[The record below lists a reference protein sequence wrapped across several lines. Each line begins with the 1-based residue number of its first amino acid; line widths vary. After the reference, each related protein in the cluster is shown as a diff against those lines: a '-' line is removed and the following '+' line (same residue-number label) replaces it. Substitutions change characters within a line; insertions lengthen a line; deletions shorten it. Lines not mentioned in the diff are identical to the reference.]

1 MTSPSLT
8 LTPFSNWPTATTSA
22 VCGFSLAVSGSTI
35 PEAVVSSRSTIWT
48 SARSPKGL
56 NFIRVTSLCLRIFL
70 RCPARRPGVAGST
83 ELLRAR
89 DCNRECCFSQLQA
102 ELCRELVL
110 RQGSYRL
117 LGDLPL
123 FEAGD
128 GRDARDAVVHRC
140 GRIVVHVDL
149 DERHVLARL
158 GHLLE
163 DWGDA
168 PARHAPRRPEIYYN
182 RPLRP
187 QNVAL
192 ESRVRYFGY
201 CHSLEPPYSLEVIF
215 AEHSSTRAGGFPGPS
230 KVRYVRLSS
239 RLCEKDSTCTE
250 PASSS
255 ALRASKSPAPRV
267 SALAAAHPAA
277 RRTASVGPRL
287 RCSKPARSP
296 AR

>member
-1 MTSPSLT
+1 MTSPSVT

-56 NFIRVTSLCLRIFL
+56 NLIPLTSSSFRTFL
-70 RCPARRPGVAGST
+70 RRPASRAYPT
-83 ELLRAR
+83 LRCLCVR
-89 DCNRECCFSQLQA
+89 DCNRECCYSQLQA
-102 ELCRELVL
+102 ELCRQLVL
-110 RQGSYRL
+110 RQRSYRL
-117 LGDLPL
+117 LGNLPL
-123 FEAGD
+123 LEAGD
-128 GRDARDAVVHRC
+128 GRDARDAVVHR
-140 GRIVVHVDL
+140 RLRVVVHVDL

-163 DWGDA
+163 DRGDA

-215 AEHSSTRAGGFPGPS
+215 AEHSSTRAAGFPQRVKEGSNPS
-230 KVRYVRLSS
+230 LTRAFQLLSTS
-239 RLCEKDSTCTE
+239 
-250 PASSS
+250 ASQ
-255 ALRASKSPAPRV
+255 LLV
-267 SALAAAHPAA
+267 LAEM
-277 RRTASVGPRL
+277 L
-287 RCSKPARSP
+287 KC
-296 AR
+296 